1 MNREIK
7 FRAWDNENKYMVTS
21 KQGVFTALRN
31 SMNIVRQDDGYYN
44 DGDLL
49 KPNKEKYTLMQ
60 FTGMFDKNGKEIYEG
75 DIVKQVSYKYSNDEY
90 GHKGFYENISKVL
103 YKGRAFQYEW
113 IKTNEI
119 EMPKDFKENFIEVI
133 GNIYDNPELL
143 GGE

>member
-75 DIVKQVSYKYSNDEY
+75 DIVKDLEEKIIGKIEY
-90 GHKGFYENISKVL
+90 IENMSGYFLVYGKSECISSICEV
-103 YKGRAFQYEW
+103 
-113 IKTNEI
+113 
-119 EMPKDFKENFIEVI
+119 EVI
-133 GNIYDNPELL
+133 GNEYDNPELL

>member
-49 KPNKEKYTLMQ
+49 KTNKEKYTLMQ

-75 DIVKQVSYKYSNDEY
+75 DIVRIIVNN
-90 GHKGFYENISKVL
+90 NIEKICKVEFKNGIFGVMFSKNKDL
-103 YKGRAFQYEW
+103 TAFPHFCN
-113 IKTNEI
+113 TT
-119 EMPKDFKENFIEVI
+119 FEVI

>member
-31 SMNIVRQDDGYYN
+31 SMDIVRQDDGYYN

-75 DIVKQVSYKYSNDEY
+75 DIVEITRECIYEKGIIIFKNGCFFIKSKETLLALYNCELNNYKV
-90 GHKGFYENISKVL
+90 K
-103 YKGRAFQYEW
+103 
-113 IKTNEI
+113 
-119 EMPKDFKENFIEVI
+119 VI
-133 GNIYDNPELL
+133 GNIWE
-143 GGE
+143 

>member
-75 DIVKQVSYKYSNDEY
+75 DIVK
-90 GHKGFYENISKVL
+90 YENMTGKIMFFNGS
-103 YKGRAFQYEW
+103 FIMSNFEETEEW
-113 IKTNEI
+113 ELGVINE
-119 EMPKDFKENFIEVI
+119 EVEII

-143 GGE
+143 GGEDEC

>member
-60 FTGMFDKNGKEIYEG
+60 FTGMFDKNGKEIFEG